1 MKGFTVVI
9 NEYVHTTPMCL
20 SVSISMFTQCLCVCL
35 CLYLCTHNASMSV
48 CVYIYVHTMP
58 MCMSVSISMC
68 TQCQCVCLCLYLCA
82 HNAYVS
88 VCVYIYVP
96 YPEAPLA
103 AGCVG
108 GGGTAVR
115 VLILIQLNQGLGPLQ
130 GRARFG
136 RLGGPRPLLGPCL
149 RSSLYQQLHKGSNII

>member
-1 MKGFTVVI
+1 MS
-9 NEYVHTTPMCL
+9 MC
-20 SVSISMFTQCLCVCL
+20 TQRLCVCL

-48 CVYIYVHTMP
+48 CFIF
-58 MCMSVSISMC
+58 MC
-68 TQCQCVCLCLYLCA
+68 TQCQCACLCLYLCAKCVCLCLYLYV
-82 HNAYVS
+82 HNAHVS
-88 VCVYIYVP
+88 ACVYIYVP

-115 VLILIQLNQGLGPLQ
+115 VLILVQLNQGLGPLQ

-149 RSSLYQQLHKGSNII
+149 RSSLYQQLHKRSYII